1 MKSTEL
7 YKDISTRT
15 NGDIYIGVVGP
26 VRTGKSTFIK
36 NFMEGFVIPNID
48 DEYKKDRAQDELPQ
62 SAAGKTIMTTEP
74 KFVPN
79 ESIEISLDNNVKLRT
94 RLVDCVGYLVD
105 SAVGHMEGDMPRM
118 VRTPWSEDEI
128 SFTKAAEI
136 GTYKVIKDHS
146 TIGMV
151 ITTDGSITDI
161 PREDYIKAE
170 SRVINEL
177 KNINKPFVVL
187 LNSVHP
193 QNEETLELADELSRR
208 YDASVMP
215 IDIANLNQDDLNNI
229 FERVLDEFPVTE
241 IGFKLP
247 EWFSILDFDHWLKQ
261 DIVNIVKTS
270 FSKDYSLREVN
281 DLIAKIKSEN
291 DIFESINVDTTN
303 LENGSIK
310 IKMNINSS
318 MFYKV
323 LTEMSNF
330 EIKSD
335 GDIFE
340 LLKDFSKT
348 KMEYDKISMAL
359 EEVRIKGYGIV
370 TPQIDELTLEEP
382 EIVKQ
387 GNKYGVKLKASAP
400 SIHMIRAD
408 IETEVSPIVGSEKQS
423 EDLVK
428 YLLSE
433 FETDPKKI
441 WESNIFGKSLHELVN
456 EGLHNKLYRMPD
468 EAQMRLQET
477 LQKIINEGSG
487 GLICIIL

>member
-1 MKSTEL
+1 MKNL
-7 YKDISTRT
+7 DIYKDISTRT

-36 NFMEGFVIPNID
+36 NFMEDFVIPNID
-48 DEYKKDRAQDELPQ
+48 NEYKKDRAQDELPQ

-74 KFVPN
+74 KFIPN
-79 ESIEISLDNNVKLRT
+79 ESVEITIDNNVKMKT

-105 SAVGHMEGDMPRM
+105 SAVGHMENDLPRM
-118 VRTPWSEDEI
+118 VRTPWSEEEMPF
-128 SFTKAAEI
+128 SKAAEI
-136 GTYKVIKDHS
+136 GTHKVIQDHS
-146 TIGMV
+146 TIGLV

-161 PREDYIKAE
+161 DRSDYIPAE

-177 KNINKPFVVL
+177 KEINKPFVVI
-187 LNSVHP
+187 LNSTHP
-193 QNEETLELADELSRR
+193 DSEETRTLANELSKK
-208 YDASVMP
+208 YNASVIPM
-215 IDIANLNQDDLNNI
+215 DVATMDQNDVTTV

-247 EWFSILDFDHWLKQ
+247 EWFSILEIDHWLKQ
-261 DIVNIVKTS
+261 NIINIVKDS
-270 FSKDYSLREVN
+270 FARDYSLREIN
-281 DLIAKIKSEN
+281 ELIEKIREEN
-291 DIFESINVDTTN
+291 TIFDTIAVDKAM

-310 IKMNINSS
+310 IRMNINPA

-323 LTEMSNF
+323 LSEMSNF
-330 EIKSD
+330 DINSD
-335 GDIFE
+335 GDIFA
-340 LLKDFSKT
+340 LLKDFAKT
-348 KMEYDKISMAL
+348 KQEYDKIAMAL

-433 FETDPKKI
+433 FENDPKAI

-468 EAQMRLQET
+468 EAQMKLQET